1 MRAAADGGLAAL
13 EKRLHYRFKNREL
26 IRTALTHSSSS
37 GTRVNYQRH
46 EFLGDRVLGLVI
58 AEMLLTAYPTAP
70 EGDLSRRL
78 AELVRRETCA
88 DVAAAIDLGSALRFA
103 NGRTSRAALLTTNVM
118 GDACE
123 ALIAAL
129 YEDGGLEAARKF
141 IATHWSQRLNAA
153 ALSGRNA
160 KAALQE
166 WAQGRGLDV
175 PAYSIAG
182 KSGPDHDPR
191 FEVEVRV
198 ADLAAARGEGR
209 TRREA
214 EQAAAALLLTREG
227 VWSAKP

>member
-1 MRAAADGGLAAL
+1 MKSAADGGLAAL
-13 EKRLHYRFKNREL
+13 EKRLGYRFRNRDL
-26 IRTALTHSSSS
+26 ILTALTHSSTS
-37 GTRVNYQRH
+37 GTRVNYQRQ

-58 AEMLLTAYPTAP
+58 AEMLLAAYPTAP

-78 AELVRRETCA
+78 AELVRREACA
-88 DVAAAIDLGSALRFA
+88 EVAVVIDLGSALRFA
-103 NGRTSRAALLTTNVM
+103 NGRTSRAALLTTNVL

-129 YEDGGLEAARKF
+129 YEDGGLEVARTF
-141 IATHWSQRLNAA
+141 IAEHWTERLTTA
-153 ALSGRNA
+153 ALAGRNA

-166 WAQGRGLDV
+166 WAQARGFDV
-175 PAYSIAG
+175 PAYAIAA

-191 FEVEVRV
+191 FDVEVRV
-198 ADLAAARGEGR
+198 AKLDPARGAGK

-227 VWSAKP
+227 VWSAKA

>member
-1 MRAAADGGLAAL
+1 MKSAADGGLAAL
-13 EKRLHYRFKNREL
+13 EKRLGYRFKNREL
-26 IRTALTHSSSS
+26 IATALTHSSSS
-37 GTRVNYQRH
+37 GTRVNYQRQ

-58 AEMLLTAYPTAP
+58 AEMLLAAYPAAP

-88 DVAAAIDLGSALRFA
+88 EIAVAIDLGSALRFA
-103 NGRTSRAALLTTNVM
+103 SGRTSRAALLTTNVL

-123 ALIAAL
+123 ALIAAI

-141 IATHWSQRLNAA
+141 IATHWASRVNTVAA
-153 ALSGRNA
+153 TGRNA
-160 KAALQE
+160 KATLQE

-175 PAYSIAG
+175 PAYTIAG

-191 FEVEVRV
+191 FDVEVRV
-198 ADLAAARGEGR
+198 ATLEPARGDGR

-227 VWSAKP
+227 VWGAK